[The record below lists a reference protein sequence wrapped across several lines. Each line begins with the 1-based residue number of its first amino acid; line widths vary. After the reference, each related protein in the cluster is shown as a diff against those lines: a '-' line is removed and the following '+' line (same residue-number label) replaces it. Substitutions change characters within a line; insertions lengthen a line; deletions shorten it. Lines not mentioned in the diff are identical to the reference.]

1 MTGLAERAPASQS
14 FPVSNVPGVRNPLY
28 GNCARLNAM
37 YPTNVLFHGN
47 ALSITCVSC
56 AGTLNF
62 GLTGARDNLLHMQQL
77 ATNMGDALV
86 ELATILL

>member
-1 MTGLAERAPASQS
+1 
-14 FPVSNVPGVRNPLY
+14 
-28 GNCARLNAM
+28 M